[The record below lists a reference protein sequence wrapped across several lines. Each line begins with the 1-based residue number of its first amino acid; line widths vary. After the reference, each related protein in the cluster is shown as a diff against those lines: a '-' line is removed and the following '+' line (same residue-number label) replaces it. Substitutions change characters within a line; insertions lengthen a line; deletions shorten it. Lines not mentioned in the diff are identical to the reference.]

1 MRPAEELLYDSE
13 ASFRLVDHAIQEL
26 SASGA
31 ELDRE
36 ATGFLAHV
44 MAQPGGFAELSRT
57 LLRAYAETAG
67 IVGRFRETAG
77 MLDSTGIDK
86 LKEMHGHLQEI
97 SSATELATHG
107 ILDGLTRAVSL
118 VEKLD
123 EGQTLSD
130 AERHKMVSSVRE
142 ELGGVVN
149 QLQFQ
154 DITAQQLKHIEV
166 QLADMNRRITQVV
179 KIFAS
184 PAVTFAKQSDPS
196 GIPGHEINLAHDP
209 EAGQAVADE
218 IFAIKAAR
226 KSA

>member
-1 MRPAEELLYDSE
+1 SRRPCSKRRSTDFSPASARRLKEILMRPAEELLYDSE

-36 ATGFLAHV
+36 ASGFLAHV

-86 LKEMHGHLQEI
+86 LKEMHGHLQEV
-97 SSATELATHG
+97 SSATEVATHG

-123 EGQTLSD
+123 EAETLSD
-130 AERHKMVSSVRE
+130 AERHKMVSSLRE

-149 QLQFQ
+149 HLQFQ

-166 QLADMNRRITQVV
+166 QIAD
-179 KIFAS
+179 
-184 PAVTFAKQSDPS
+184 
-196 GIPGHEINLAHDP
+196 
-209 EAGQAVADE
+209 
-218 IFAIKAAR
+218 
-226 KSA
+226 